1 MQLILDVAGS
11 LFIMALA
18 KYLEDIEDRWHEE
31 TAGRYESYVT
41 ELFDLF
47 PVKLVQAGDVY
58 LLRGRRRMEDIEVC
72 EVGQTLDLVVV
83 SALETAAPVVEIE
96 DEHGRHKLKITL
108 TGTVKV
114 PFKNAGTRRLQVSS
128 GGYIK
133 PYSIQVVE
141 PFQIE
146 QLPDFAKLIHSL
158 SKNPPQW
165 TETTFQQFR
174 SQLEAILGKAGV
186 PGLFVSGIIEYHL
199 GLFQEEQHLPSF
211 RQRFEAAYGCLRWF
225 IPYSDIARLICV
237 YYLYCAN
244 EFKAATNLCPGRG
257 GRLGRAASFFN
268 GEALVGPA
276 NYQTGESSKGG
287 LPLLLAWTDV
297 LTFQAFE
304 ALVDNRAADA
314 TELAAVIRQGTD
326 LAFSLERAERLLFL
340 EACASE
346 QSGDVSLSRRSFEG
360 LVDSPSAAIASSAK
374 KHLNRGSHG

>member
-1 MQLILDVAGS
+1 
-11 LFIMALA
+11 MALA

-31 TAGRYESYVT
+31 TAGRYESIVT
-41 ELFDLF
+41 DLFELF
-47 PVKLVQAGDVY
+47 PARPVQAGDVY
-58 LLRGRRRMEDIEVC
+58 LMRGGRRMEDIEVC
-72 EVGQTLDLVVV
+72 EVGQTLDLFVV
-83 SALETAAPVVEIE
+83 SAPETAAPVVEIE

-108 TGTVKV
+108 TGAVTV
-114 PFKNAGTRRLQVSS
+114 PFKKAGTRRLQVSS

-133 PYSIQVVE
+133 PYSIQIVE

-165 TETTFQQFR
+165 NDRTFQQFR

-199 GLFQEEQHLPSF
+199 GLFQEEQHLPTF

-225 IPYSDIARLICV
+225 IPYSDIARLICA

-244 EFKAATNLCPGRG
+244 EFKAATNLCPRRG

-268 GEALVGPA
+268 GEPLAGPA
-276 NYQTGESSKGG
+276 RHQTAKNSVSG

-297 LTFQAFE
+297 LTFQAIE
-304 ALVDNRAADA
+304 ALIDNRVTDA

-326 LAFSLERAERLLFL
+326 LNFSTERHERLLFL
-340 EACASE
+340 EACSSE

-360 LVDSPSAAIASSAK
+360 LVNSPSTAIASSAK
-374 KHLNRGSHG
+374 NHLNNYSHG